1 MNKIS
6 RIIFIV
12 SFALT
17 IFLSCTKTE
26 TTTTT
31 PPPVVIQEETIKFS
45 TNLDT
50 GTYNVADTL
59 PLTISVSSKLPNSGI
74 LYSITATLTD
84 SSKQIYKLDT
94 ASSSSILALNI
105 PGFKISGNYSISV
118 TLTSKST
125 SSNSLNKTINVINN
139 PFARFMGYRVA
150 VNARQLGTDY
160 WTRGT
165 GVMSDL
171 IVQTFQ
177 PTNYYPNSA
186 GYQKNA
192 INAGFGQATCGD
204 FNNDGYVDVFT
215 PGAFPALNFS
225 FLIWNSTTKVFEP
238 KNLFNDKSFNT
249 IISTLKVIPIY
260 LNDDNYVDLVIIG
273 DGEAPNTSPPWPN
286 DPVMLILS
294 DGKGGY
300 DYKKIETNESDI
312 FNGGIR
318 PNKFGG
324 DIADLNNDGIVDLF
338 LACGP
343 YTYIYW
349 GIKGFPFF
357 KKDGNAAFASQI
369 KDIGVLN
376 NNSFGEKCY
385 TCGNASSGLIFD
397 LNNDNQNDIL
407 YMGNEGDVLVLPTKN
422 DTSYNK
428 ILINQGSGRFN
439 SKSPVY
445 LPMNDLKKISEN
457 LDYIVDDINGDGR
470 KDIISSSQ
478 EQFDFQKFNNDNSTI
493 FYNEFFAYIQQSDGS
508 FKIDKSYFQY
518 SPNYITR
525 KNNRWGKKVLLYFD
539 FNGDGRKDISYIDA
553 SNGDEFG
560 SYNTSTHS
568 GSRSTVKTVF
578 IRTGNQ
584 FIEKD
589 YYQFDPYAKSILPVL
604 LARWK

>member
-1 MNKIS
+1 MKRVI
-6 RIIFIV
+6 
-12 SFALT
+12 FALG
-17 IFLSCTKTE
+17 ILLMFACSKTE
-26 TTTTT
+26 VPAT
-31 PPPVVIQEETIKFS
+31 PPVVVVKEETINFT

-50 GTYNVADTL
+50 GTYNAADTL
-59 PLTISVSSKLPNSGI
+59 PLVVTVSSKLPSAGVI
-74 LYSITATLTD
+74 YSILVNWTD
-84 SSKQIYKLDT
+84 SSKQIFKLDT
-94 ASSSSILALNI
+94 TLTVSSLSLNV
-105 PGFKISGNYSISV
+105 PGLNKSGTYSLLV
-118 TLTSKST
+118 TVTSKST
-125 SSNSLNKTINVINN
+125 STNTLNKSIPIVNN
-139 PFARFMGYRVA
+139 PLGRFMGYKVA
-150 VNARQLGTDY
+150 GNARQLGTDY

-165 GVMSDL
+165 GVMADL

-177 PTNYYPNSA
+177 PTNFYVNSV

-192 INAGFGQATCGD
+192 INSGFAQATCGD
-204 FNNDGYVDVFT
+204 FNNDGFIDVFT
-215 PGAFPALNFS
+215 PGAAPSLNFS
-225 FLIWNSTTKVFEP
+225 FLIWNSSTKLFEP
-238 KNLFNDKSFNT
+238 KNLFNDKSFS
-249 IISTLKVIPIY
+249 IIITTLKVIPIY
-260 LNDDNYVDLVIIG
+260 LNEDNYVDLVVMG

-312 FNGGIR
+312 FNGGIT

-349 GIKGFPFF
+349 GVKGYPFF

-428 ILINQGSGRFN
+428 VLISQGGGRFN

-457 LDYIVDDINGDGR
+457 LDYIVDDINGDGK

-478 EQFDFQKFNNDNSTI
+478 EQFDFQKFNKDNSTI
-493 FYNEFFAYIQQSDGS
+493 FYNEFFVYIQQNDGS

-518 SPNYITR
+518 SSSYITR
-525 KNNRWGKKVLLYFD
+525 KNNRWGKKTLLYFD

-560 SYNTSTHS
+560 SYNTTTLS

-578 IRTGNQ
+578 IRQGNQ
-584 FIEKD
+584 FVEKD
-589 YYQFDPYAKSILPVL
+589 YYLFDPYAKSILPIL
-604 LARWK
+604 LGRWK

>member
-1 MNKIS
+1 MK
-6 RIIFIV
+6 RVF
-12 SFALT
+12 FALGVL
-17 IFLSCTKTE
+17 FVFACSKTE
-26 TTTTT
+26 VPTT
-31 PPPVVIQEETIKFS
+31 PPIPVVQEETIKFT

-59 PLTISVSSKLPNSGI
+59 PLLITVSSKIPAAGV
-74 LYSITATLTD
+74 LYSILVNWTD
-84 SSKQIYKLDT
+84 SSKQIFKLDT
-94 ASSSSILALNI
+94 SLTVSSLSLNI
-105 PGFKISGNYSISV
+105 PGLKKIGSYSLSV
-118 TLTSKST
+118 TVTSKS
-125 SSNSLNKTINVINN
+125 SSTNTLNKSIPVVNN
-139 PFARFMGYRVA
+139 PLVRFMGYKVA
-150 VNARQLGTDY
+150 SNARQLGADY

-177 PTNYYPNSA
+177 PTNFYPNSF
-186 GYQKNA
+186 GYQNNA
-192 INAGFGQATCGD
+192 INAGFAQATCGD
-204 FNNDGYVDVFT
+204 FNNDGFIDVFT
-215 PGAFPALNFS
+215 PGAAPSLNFS
-225 FLIWNSTTKVFEP
+225 FLIWNSSSKIFEP
-238 KNLFNDKSFNT
+238 KNLFNDKSFSK
-249 IISTLKVIPIY
+249 IISTSQVIPIY
-260 LNDDNYVDLVIIG
+260 LNDDNYVDLVVIG
-273 DGEAPNTSPPWPN
+273 DGETPNTSPPWPN
-286 DPVMLILS
+286 DPIMLILS

-312 FNGGIR
+312 FNGGIT

-349 GIKGFPFF
+349 GVKSFPFF

-385 TCGNASSGLIFD
+385 TCGNASSGLIVD
-397 LNNDNQNDIL
+397 INNDNQNDIL

-428 ILINQGSGRFN
+428 VLISQGGGRFN

-457 LDYIVDDINGDGR
+457 LDYIVDDLNGDGL
-470 KDIISSSQ
+470 KDIITSSH
-478 EQFDFQKFNNDNSTI
+478 EQFDFSKLANNNKPI
-493 FYNEFFAYIQQSDGS
+493 FASGFYVYIQQKDRT
-508 FKIDKSYFQY
+508 FKIDNTYFQY
-518 SPNYITR
+518 ASNYVTR
-525 KNNRWGKKVLLYFD
+525 TNNPWGKKALQYYD
-539 FNGDGRKDISYIDA
+539 YDGDGRKDISYIDA

-560 SYNTSTHS
+560 AFNVSTMS

-578 IRTGNQ
+578 IKQGNQ
-584 FIEKD
+584 FVEKD
-589 YYQFDPYAKSILPVL
+589 YYLFDPYAKSILPIL
-604 LARWK
+604 LGRWK